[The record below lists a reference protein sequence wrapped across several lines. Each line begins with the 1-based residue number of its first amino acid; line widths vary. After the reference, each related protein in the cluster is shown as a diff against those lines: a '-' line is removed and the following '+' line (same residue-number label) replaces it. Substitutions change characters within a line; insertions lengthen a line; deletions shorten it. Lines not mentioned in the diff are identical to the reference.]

1 MHFQSVYQTINPI
14 TTQTLVLGSK
24 ASFVRLSVFFS
35 SSSVAKKKKKESLVF
50 WEHCDDP
57 PPPPGGWAETSGGR
71 DWGGAAWGSSLH
83 PPDCAK
89 RVLGV
94 FLSFTSLCVLTICS
108 IS

>member
-1 MHFQSVYQTINPI
+1 M
-14 TTQTLVLGSK
+14 TLHLLLGGGQ
-24 ASFVRLSVFFS
+24 RL
-35 SSSVAKKKKKESLVF
+35 A
-50 WEHCDDP
+50 
-57 PPPPGGWAETSGGR
+57 GAET
-71 DWGGAAWGSSLH
+71 GGAAWGSSLH